1 VILLRTLGLT
11 DLSAPGQPRAREVL
25 AQPKR
30 FAFLVYLLAAQPR
43 GWRRRDELLAR
54 FWPETDQVQGRQ
66 VLRQTVYLLRQQLG
80 ANVIQ
85 SRGKE
90 ELAAN
95 ASEVGCDVV
104 AFEEA
109 LAAGRTAQALEHYHG
124 DFLAGLHVPDA
135 AAELEDWITAE
146 RLRLRGMAKEAAH
159 QLRGEEERAG
169 HASGA
174 TFWARRAAALDPLDE
189 HSAGELMALLERQG
203 DRTGAARVFD
213 DLARRL
219 KEELGVEPGGELR
232 RLADRLRASA
242 SPDRPSPPTA
252 PSPAGA
258 PGPELVPAASPPEG
272 GLAVHAAPRGRRR
285 AVAWAA
291 AALLVVAVGFAVWG
305 RRPVPRPPL
314 LAMGPIRTLGEGD
327 ASPAS
332 SLVADLLSTS
342 LARMSSLHVVPLA
355 RVYEVQ
361 AQLHAAG
368 LPDTTILAAAIQAGA
383 AELMQGTEHRAQDG
397 SLQLDLEV
405 TDLRTGAVVR
415 AYRATGADMYAM
427 VDDATTLVARSYG
440 VPSPRERISAVTTP
454 SIVAYRLYEEGLQA
468 YRREDPAVA
477 YRLFMAAL
485 DEDSTF
491 AMAAFYAGMTVPSG
505 VSQYPLFVRAARL
518 ASHATDRER
527 LWILEQVANNNYSPT
542 TDAVAE
548 TLAVRY
554 PEDPYARMALG
565 DVHLHRGEWSLAAA
579 EYRRVIDMDSLS
591 LAGAGRAEGAGGGA
605 TGGRCAA
612 CEGYDRLWTTLVYAD
627 SLPEAVRVAT
637 EAARRQPAAAGPR
650 AQVAIALERLGQFPA
665 AATQLR
671 AADSLRS
678 GVVDLDLE
686 LAMLGIRSG
695 EFAAADSELRV
706 LMGVRSRETAGNAA
720 WFLDL
725 SLRAQGRW
733 QEALALA
740 RSRVQ
745 APSLQEAATLF
756 EMGRYREGAAAYRA
770 WDDRLPVNPD
780 LPGIY
785 AKPHAWML
793 THIATCLAAA
803 GDTASL
809 GPLADSVQAV
819 GARSSFGRDPLLY
832 HYVRGLQWRARG
844 NLERAA
850 AEFRVSVW
858 SWTDGYTRENYELAR
873 ALLDAGRPAEAIYP
887 LQAALR
893 GDLQSSNL
901 YITRTELH
909 EELAR
914 AFEAAGQRDSAVVH
928 YRAVVD
934 AWRHADPIVHDRW
947 VRAGEAVERLTARSA
962 P

>member
-1 VILLRTLGLT
+1 MILLRTLGLT

-25 AQPKR
+25 SQPKR
-30 FAFLVYLLAAQPR
+30 FAFLVYLLAARPR

-80 ANVIQ
+80 ADVIQ

-95 ASEVGCDVV
+95 ASEVSCDVV

-109 LAAGRTAQALEHYHG
+109 LAAGRTVQALEHYHG

-159 QLRGEEERAG
+159 QTRGEEERAG

-232 RLADRLRASA
+232 RLADRLRASV

-258 PGPELVPAASPPEG
+258 PGPELAPAASPAEG

-291 AALLVVAVGFAVWG
+291 AALLVLAGGFALWG

-314 LAMGPIRTLGEGD
+314 LAMGPIRTLAEGD

-405 TDLRTGAVVR
+405 TDLKTGAVVR

-440 VPSPRERISAVTTP
+440 VPSPRQRISAVTTP

-491 AMAAFYAGMTVPSG
+491 AMAAFYAGMTVPSD

-565 DVHLHRGEWSLAAA
+565 DVHLHRGEWALAAA

-612 CEGYDRLWTTLVYAD
+612 CAGYERLWTTLIYAD

-637 EAARRQPAAAGPR
+637 EAAGRQPAAAGPR
-650 AQVAIALERLGQFPA
+650 AQVAIALERLGQLPA

-671 AADSLRS
+671 TADSLRS

-695 EFAAADSELRV
+695 EFAAADSTLRV
-706 LMGVRSRETAGNAA
+706 LMGASSRETAGNAG
-720 WFLDL
+720 WFLTL

-740 RSRVQ
+740 RSRAQ

-756 EMGRYREGAAAYRA
+756 EMGRYREAAARYRA
-770 WDDRLPVNPD
+770 WDARLPVNPD

-785 AKPHAWML
+785 SKPHVWML

-803 GDTASL
+803 GDTTAL
-809 GPLADSVQAV
+809 DPLADSVKAV
-819 GARSSFGRDPLLY
+819 GEQSSFGRDPLLY

-844 NLERAA
+844 NAERAA
-850 AEFRVSVW
+850 AEFRVSIW

-873 ALLDAGRPAEAIYP
+873 ALLDLRRPAEAVYP

-901 YITRTELH
+901 YVTRTELH
-909 EELAR
+909 ELLAR
-914 AFEAAGQRDSAVVH
+914 AFDELGQGDSAAVH

-947 VRAGEAVERLTARSA
+947 ANARDALARLTAHE
-962 P
+962 PG